1 MRNSLEAE
9 IMWVWFLE
17 SFLLHPK
24 KLGLYSVVVDG
35 ALVSDETWSVLLEY
49 YLKEKMQKKKLGC

>member
-9 IMWVWFLE
+9 IMWAWFLE

-35 ALVSDETWSVLLEY
+35 ALVSDETWSVLLGY
-49 YLKEKMQKKKLGC
+49 Y

>member
-9 IMWVWFLE
+9 IVWVWFLE

-24 KLGLYSVVVDG
+24 KLGFYSVVDG
-35 ALVSDETWSVLLEY
+35 ALVSDETWSVLQEY
-49 YLKEKMQKKKLGC
+49 YLREKMQEKLGC

>member
-9 IMWVWFLE
+9 IMWAWFLE

-49 YLKEKMQKKKLGC
+49 YWKEKMQKKS

>member
-1 MRNSLEAE
+1 MGLGL
-9 IMWVWFLE
+9 VE

-35 ALVSDETWSVLLEY
+35 ALVSDEI
-49 YLKEKMQKKKLGC
+49 LGLCCWNIT